1 VCNSALCNQLPTNN
15 FSSTA
20 ALPVFHSSCRWHY
33 APALA
38 VEPTQLKCATL
49 RCAASCLLI
58 FFSYTAALPALHH
71 FIHTMQVALGPG
83 SGGGANA
90 AQVRNIALCSQLQ
103 EVHRSL
109 VTLLPRLPAPA
120 AAALSTP
127 LEALQA
133 TAIDTGGGSHGRG
146 AQLLLQQKECNVSG
160 PGRYSGTA
168 GQECVLWLQD

>member
-1 VCNSALCNQLPTNN
+1 
-15 FSSTA
+15 
-20 ALPVFHSSCRWHY
+20 
-33 APALA
+33 
-38 VEPTQLKCATL
+38 
-49 RCAASCLLI
+49 
-58 FFSYTAALPALHH
+58 
-71 FIHTMQVALGPG
+71 MQVALGPG

-133 TAIDTGGGSHGRG
+133 TAIDTGGQRACYRGSGRG
-146 AQLLLQQKECNVSG
+146 GSGSPLQRRGSSSLMWQWLLWQWQ
-160 PGRYSGTA
+160 
-168 GQECVLWLQD
+168 